1 MRVVIDT
8 NVLVSGL
15 LSPFSNCGEIVRMLA
30 SGSLKIAYD
39 ARIMSEYTEVLA
51 RSKFNFDPVSVGT
64 FLSFIESN
72 GVAVSGVPL
81 PKPLPD
87 PFDEAFLEVAI
98 AADAEVLVTGNI
110 KHFPAGLRGEVCI
123 LVPSR
128 FVEFYRKR

>member
-30 SGSLKIAYD
+30 SGSLEVAFD
-39 ARIMSEYTEVLA
+39 ARIMSEYVEVLA
-51 RSKFNFDPVSVGT
+51 RPKFNFDPVSVDT
-64 FLSFIESN
+64 LLSFVESN
-72 GVAVSGVPL
+72 GIAVSGVPL
-81 PKPLPD
+81 PRPLPD

-98 AADAEVLVTGNI
+98 AADAEVLVSGNI
-110 KHFPAGLRGEVCI
+110 KHFPPRLRQGVCI
-123 LVPSR
+123 LVPAR

>member
-15 LSPFSNCGEIVRMLA
+15 LTPFSNCGEIVRMLA
-30 SGSLKIAYD
+30 SGSLEVAYD
-39 ARIMSEYTEVLA
+39 ARIMSEYAEVLA
-51 RSKFNFDPVSVGT
+51 RPKFGFDSAAVDAL
-64 FLSFIESN
+64 LSFVESN
-72 GVAVSGVPL
+72 GVAVSGDPL
-81 PKPLPD
+81 PEPLPD

-110 KHFPAGLRGEVCI
+110 KHFPSGLRQGVCI
-123 LVPSR
+123 LVPAR